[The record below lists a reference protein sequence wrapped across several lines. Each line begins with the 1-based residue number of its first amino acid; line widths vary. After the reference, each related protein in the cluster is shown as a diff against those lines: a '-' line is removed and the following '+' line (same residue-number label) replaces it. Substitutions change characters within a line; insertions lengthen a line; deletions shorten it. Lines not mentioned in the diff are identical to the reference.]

1 MMGRTR
7 SGTFCLH
14 FQVGSL
20 PGGGGGPSRGP
31 ASASLSVGEQLP
43 CELAQNQERHMKDA
57 SQPSHNLS

>member
-20 PGGGGGPSRGP
+20 PGGGGVPPGALPLRVSVWGSSSL
-31 ASASLSVGEQLP
+31 ASWHKTKSGT
-43 CELAQNQERHMKDA
+43 
-57 SQPSHNLS
+57 

>member
-7 SGTFCLH
+7 SGTFWLH

-20 PGGGGGPSRGP
+20 PWAGGPSRGP

>member
-7 SGTFCLH
+7 SGTFWLH

-20 PGGGGGPSRGP
+20 PGAGGPSRGP

-43 CELAQNQERHMKDA
+43 CELAQNQGRHMKDA